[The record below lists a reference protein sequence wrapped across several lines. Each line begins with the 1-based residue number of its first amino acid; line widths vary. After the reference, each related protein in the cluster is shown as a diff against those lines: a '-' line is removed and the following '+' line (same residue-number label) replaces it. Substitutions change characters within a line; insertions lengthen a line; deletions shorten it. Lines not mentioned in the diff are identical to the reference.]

1 MALENDLDIISEAV
15 EHSLHVLK
23 HNKRVFAQLT
33 GQADNTFDSLEHVVE
48 ESKREFR
55 ADRKNFM
62 KKAMNAL
69 VTIFDLRMQLFGC
82 ITKAIA
88 WTLTRN
94 ATILGNRT
102 HFTNA

>member
-15 EHSLHVLK
+15 EHSLHVSK
-23 HNKRVFAQLT
+23 HNKR
-33 GQADNTFDSLEHVVE
+33 ADNTFDSLEHVVE